1 MSNLRKVEP
10 KPFGRIGLVAMSR
23 KEHDSI
29 GDCALQQK
37 RRRQLNDLQRR
48 AYTGIPT
55 QVTGVYDDKKPS
67 LIECS
72 FFRAKDWSNIR
83 KDLR

>member
-10 KPFGRIGLVAMSR
+10 KPFVRIGLVAMSR

-29 GDCALQQK
+29 GDWALQQK